1 MYFNVIASG
10 SKGNA
15 TLIVNKDSLILVDMG
30 IALTR
35 LNEGLEEIGKTL
47 EDIDGVVFTHD
58 HSDHI
63 SGAKFFAQNKMYA
76 LKGTLPGTNINVVE
90 LNKPFQIKSF
100 SITPFRISHDATNP
114 CGYLISDGEERL
126 VYITDTGYVI
136 QETIPLIKNPNYLIL
151 ESNHDIKMLL
161 NTNRPMEL
169 KQRILS
175 EYGHLCNEDS
185 ALAAAMIIGPDT
197 SEVILAHL
205 SEEANTS
212 AIAIKAYKQIFN
224 YLHID
229 TSKIRLAAAK
239 QYKSL
244 KGGRHEN

>member
-76 LKGTLPGTNINVVE
+76 LKGTLSGTNTNVVE